1 MATVRD
7 GNGAECIFSFGSHI
21 STLVGGTTLM
31 KNKQALVLFAHG
43 ARDPRWAIPFERL
56 VERARNKRPDVSV
69 SLAFLE
75 LMEPRLP
82 AVVTELVKSGHE
94 KISIVPVFLG
104 QGGHVLRD
112 LPPLIDELRV
122 TFPQLE
128 ISLSHAVGE
137 DESVQESI
145 ADYCLRT
152 IADD

>member
-1 MATVRD
+1 
-7 GNGAECIFSFGSHI
+7 
-21 STLVGGTTLM
+21 M

-56 VERARNKRPDVSV
+56 VERARSKRPDVSV

-82 AVVTELVKSGHE
+82 AVVTELVQSGHA

-112 LPPLIDELRV
+112 LPPLIAELKE
-122 TFPQLE
+122 TFPH
-128 ISLSHAVGE
+128 IDMALSHAVGE

-152 IADD
+152 ITT